1 MLYTAVRT
9 PVARVP
15 ACLPERMLHYLAEH
29 MLQAVWPLHSYPP
42 ASMYSAS
49 STLSIF
55 CLPSGPCMHAYAS
68 SPASMQ
74 LSQQTPCWVHAAL
87 LLSVARPPTSMHTA
101 SWVLVRCCLPSGP
114 CMHTYLQ
121 HTWCISMLSKCCFA
135 VHACTRSLP
144 ARMLPGQLGMHANP
158 AISQQ
163 APGACY
169 AACQLPSEGEK
180 QAAPDTPAVCSRLNT
195 CCLQHPACI
204 MPART
209 PACVPALISACAY
222 PCSAGAACIRSL
234 HAYRPSCH
242 AVET

>member
-1 MLYTAVRT
+1 MPLCCSAWHAH
-9 PVARVP
+9 PQ
-15 ACLPERMLHYLAEH
+15 ACMLHPGCLSDAACHLALACIPTCSTH
-29 MLQAVWPLHSYPP
+29 GASACSANAVLQY
-42 ASMYSAS
+42 
-49 STLSIF
+49 
-55 CLPSGPCMHAYAS
+55 MHA
-68 SPASMQ
+68 P
-74 LSQQTPCWVHAAL
+74 
-87 LLSVARPPTSMHTA
+87 
-101 SWVLVRCCLPSGP
+101 VRS
-114 CMHTYLQ
+114 
-121 HTWCISMLSKCCFA
+121 A
-135 VHACTRSLP
+135 

-163 APGACY
+163 AIGACY

-234 HAYRPSCH
+234 HAYRPSARMLHPACH
-242 AVET
+242 AKSCVMDACMPPFTPLRACCQVGGVACLAILQQAPGVCYTACHLPL